1 MSFIL
6 KTKAEIINKTKKLLN
21 KDNSLSFLYGLFKT
35 CGEINLNT
43 NSLNF
48 VTNNELLYNIV
59 NLSLTKLNLEEA
71 EYELAD
77 ELTIKNN
84 LKFKIM
90 LSKSASKFLLDEFIY
105 KTEFNFNDSLV
116 ETDEQKLLFLKA
128 IFLTVGTGNIA
139 LNSENNG
146 YLIELVFNDNE
157 FSLYV
162 LDLLA
167 YFDIFAKKIERRIQF
182 VVYINKFD
190 TISDFLALLGATS
203 SMLELNNENILR
215 SVRNNINRQNNCLEA
230 NISKTISASMKQ
242 LDAINFIDS
251 TIGIN
256 SLPIEL
262 QEVCLCRLANKEESL
277 ENMVK
282 LLNNK
287 ITKSGL
293 NHRFSKIIKISD
305 ELKGK
310 F

>member
-1 MSFIL
+1 MSFI
-6 KTKAEIINKTKKLLN
+6 TKVKDELINKTKKNLN
-21 KDNSLSFLYGLFKT
+21 KNNSLSFLLSLFKT

-48 VTNNELLYNIV
+48 ITNNENIYELV
-59 NLSLTKLNLEEA
+59 NICLEKLNLDPA
-71 EYELAD
+71 ELEIDD

-84 LKFKIM
+84 IKYKIF
-90 LSKSASKFLLDEFIY
+90 LNKSASKVLLDEFIY
-105 KTEFNFNDSLV
+105 KTDLNFNENIIKD
-116 ETDEQKLLFLKA
+116 DENKKTFLKGLFL
-128 IFLTVGTGNIA
+128 IIGTGNITI
-139 LNSENNG
+139 NSENNG
-146 YLIELVFNDNE
+146 YLVEFVFNDND
-157 FSLYV
+157 FSLLV
-162 LDLLA
+162 LELLSN
-167 YFDIFAKKIERRIQF
+167 FDIFAKKVNRRGQF

-190 TISDFLALLGATS
+190 TICDLFALFGLNNS
-203 SMLELNNENILR
+203 VLELNNENVLR
-215 SVRNNINRQNNCLEA
+215 NVRNNVNRQSNCFES
-230 NISKTISASMKQ
+230 NMNKTISASMKQ

-277 ENMVK
+277 DNLVK

-287 ITKSGL
+287 ISKSGL
-293 NHRFSKIIKISD
+293 NHRLNKIIKIAE

>member
-1 MSFIL
+1 MSFISTIKEEL
-6 KTKAEIINKTKKLLN
+6 IIREKKALN
-21 KDNSLSFLYGLFKT
+21 YNNSLSFLYALFKT

-48 VTNNELLYNIV
+48 ITNNEDVYLLVNIC
-59 NLSLTKLNLEEA
+59 LEKLNLDLA
-71 EYELAD
+71 EFEIDD

-84 LKFKIM
+84 TKYKI
-90 LSKSASKFLLDEFIY
+90 FLNKKTSQVLLNEFIY
-105 KTEFNFNDSLV
+105 KTDLNLNENLLK
-116 ETDEQKLLFLKA
+116 TDEQKITFLKGLFLIA
-128 IFLTVGTGNIA
+128 GTGNLS
-139 LNSENNG
+139 LNSENSG
-146 YLIELVFNDNE
+146 YLIEFVFNDND
-157 FSLYV
+157 FSLFV
-162 LDLLA
+162 LELLSN
-167 YFDIFAKKIERRIQF
+167 YEIFAKKVERRGQF

-190 TISDFLALLGATS
+190 PISDLLALFGLS
-203 SMLELNNENILR
+203 NSVLELNNENVLR
-215 SVRNNINRQNNCLEA
+215 NVRNNINRQNNCFES
-230 NISKTISASMKQ
+230 NMNKTISASMKQ

-256 SLPIEL
+256 SLPVEL

-277 ENMVK
+277 DNLVK

-293 NHRFSKIIKISD
+293 NHRFNKIIKLSD